1 MVNSNVL
8 ILAGFGVILVGI
20 LMIFIGS
27 VVQSSSGDQSNSGS
41 DSSKTTV
48 QTGGVIMIGP
58 IPIIFGNNKGMIGVS
73 VVFAIVLIVIYFL
86 MFYRARIF

>member
-1 MVNSNVL
+1 MVNSNLL
-8 ILAGFGVILVGI
+8 ILAGFGVVVLGI

-27 VVQSSSGDQSNSGS
+27 VLQSANSDQSNSDS
-41 DSSKTTV
+41 DSSKTSI

-73 VVFAIVLIVIYFL
+73 VVFAIILMIVYFL
-86 MFYRARIF
+86 LFYRGRII